1 MAKKMD
7 SRSFAQSKR
16 SRRQWLT
23 FVRMCRYGINNFSRN
38 AWLSLAA
45 TAVMTITLLVIF
57 TTFMA
62 RTALVET
69 ADQVKN
75 SVDMSVYLK
84 TDTTR
89 DQVNSVIAEI
99 EKLTTVKSVSVED
112 PTMARQRFANDNKQ
126 NPDIL
131 AALNEADNRFVWAV
145 NIKIAD
151 INNPSQ
157 LRDFVKNNQT
167 YKKYEDTRRAPSF
180 EVGNKSST
188 AIETIGGWVNFAD
201 RIGIGAAILFV
212 AISSLIVFNTIR
224 MAIFNRKEEIQM
236 MKLIGADKGFIRGPF
251 IIEAIMYGFIAAVI
265 ATAIGLTIVYS
276 VKDQLQHYGIQ
287 MATIFE
293 VVSVYIWILVPTMIF
308 IGALIGIMSS
318 LFATRRYL
326 KI

>member
-1 MAKKMD
+1 MAKKLD
-7 SRSFAQSKR
+7 SRGFAQSKR
-16 SRRQWLT
+16 TRRQWLT
-23 FVRMCRYGINNFSRN
+23 FMRMCRYGISNFSRN

-89 DQVNSVIAEI
+89 EQVDDVVAEVK
-99 EKLTTVKSVSVED
+99 KLSSVKSVSVED
-112 PTMARQRFANDNKQ
+112 PTMARQKFADDNKQ
-126 NPDIL
+126 NPDVL

-151 INNPSQ
+151 INNTSQ
-157 LRDFVKNNQT
+157 LRDFVKNNAVYQ
-167 YKKYEDTRRAPSF
+167 KYADARRAPSF
-180 EVGNKSST
+180 EVGNKSSI
-188 AIETIGGWVNFAD
+188 AIETIGRWVVFAD
-201 RIGIGAAILFV
+201 RVGVGAAILFV

-236 MKLIGADKGFIRGPF
+236 MKLIGADRSFIRGPF

-265 ATAIGLTIVYS
+265 ATTIGLTLIYS
-276 VKDQLQHYGIQ
+276 VKDKLQDYGIQ

-293 VVSVYIWILVPTMIF
+293 VASVYIWVLVPAMLF
-308 IGALIGIMSS
+308 IGALIGVISS
-318 LFATRRYL
+318 LLATRRYL